1 MAVKE
6 KALPVPTDKQRAV
19 LDAILGG
26 KSVNIVDDMGKKK
39 VVVKTAKGN
48 PAKDAPKLDR
58 NAVEGCMKKGWVCPA
73 GTLTEDGKKAKRRK

>member
-1 MAVKE
+1 MAEKT

-19 LDAILGG
+19 LGAILGG
-26 KSVNIVDDMGKKK
+26 KTVNVVDDGGKKK

-58 NAVEGCMKKGWVCPA
+58 GAVESCQKKGWVCPA
-73 GTLTEDGKKAKRRK
+73 GTLTEEGKKAKRRK